1 MDVLVELLPPV
12 SQQLTPVSQQ
22 LTPSYYTYAR
32 GSAFDLSTFSKL
44 SAFSA
49 GPRRDPL
56 SRQIH
61 IQSIAEAGRGGLKRG
76 PAWLPNTFGSGITV
90 PPQWPYSWETD
101 LEMHTQRRGVQ
112 PSRGARDVF
121 SSGAAGAAHPNCGI
135 LGPEP
140 RGSPHFARLSSG
152 VTEEQKRMLILTNER
167 HRRHAELKYAP
178 TDTLGLRQQ
187 LVPLTPRAPPPQSV
201 MPLHTRPVY

>member
-1 MDVLVELLPPV
+1 MSEQHLPV
-12 SQQLTPVSQQ
+12 SPQ

-61 IQSIAEAGRGGLKRG
+61 IQSVAEAGRG